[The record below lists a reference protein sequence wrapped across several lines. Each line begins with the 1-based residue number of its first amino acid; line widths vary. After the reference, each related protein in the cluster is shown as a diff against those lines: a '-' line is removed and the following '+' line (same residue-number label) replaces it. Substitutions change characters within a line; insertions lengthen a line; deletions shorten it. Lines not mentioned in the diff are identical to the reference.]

1 MTKEEAKKAAE
12 VMLAY
17 ADGKTIECFVDN
29 SIGWVEGSES
39 PKFNWDDFDYRVKG
53 TPNYRPF
60 KDAEECWSE
69 MQKHQPFCWIRRKY
83 CEIMEIIISIED
95 IEKEITTASI
105 SYTFEE
111 ALKQITFIDG
121 TPFGIKEE

>member
-1 MTKEEAKKAAE
+1 MNREEAKKAAE

-53 TPNYRPF
+53 TPSYRPF

-69 MQKHQPFCWIRRKY
+69 MQKHQPFGWIKY
-83 CEIMEIIISIED
+83 KYSRSIEVILRLRPANCD
-95 IEKEITTASI
+95 I
-105 SYTFEE
+105 YTLTNIYYFSDAFE
-111 ALKQITFIDG
+111 QMTFADG

>member
-17 ADGKTIECFVDN
+17 ADGKTIECFVNN

-53 TPNYRPF
+53 TPSYRPF

-69 MQKHQPFCWIRRKY
+69 MQKHQPLGWIKPKDAERFY
-83 CEIMEIIISIED
+83 C
-95 IEKEITTASI
+95 ITILSANLNVCNSLYR
-105 SYTFEE
+105 YTEGFNNF
-111 ALKQITFIDG
+111 TFADG
-121 TPFGIKEE
+121 QPFGIKED